1 MNLLVNA
8 LITVKVLGHGSGQV
22 MCEDGDWWNYTKK
35 MHEKELVSERGF
47 SFAGPATWN
56 NLPND
61 LQHCSNTDAFKN
73 KLKTFLFQRA
83 LNTD

>member
-1 MNLLVNA
+1 LHSADTSNY
-8 LITVKVLGHGSGQV
+8 VKRCIRTEFG
-22 MCEDGDWWNYTKK
+22 
-35 MHEKELVSERGF
+35 ERTF
-47 SFAGPATWN
+47 SFAGPAAWN

-83 LNTD
+83 FNTD